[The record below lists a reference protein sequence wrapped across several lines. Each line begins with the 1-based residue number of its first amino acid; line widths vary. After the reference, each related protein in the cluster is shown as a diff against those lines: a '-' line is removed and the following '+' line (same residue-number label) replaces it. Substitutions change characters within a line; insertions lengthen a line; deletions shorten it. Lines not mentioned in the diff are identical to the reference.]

1 MATVYP
7 FPLSRSGRHMP
18 GVGLGILLAL
28 VPLTAAYPQ
37 EELASGLEECVAVSA
52 DAERLACYDSL
63 QRDAPQA
70 DGDSS
75 DIPPA
80 DAAAVPA
87 RTTIPAERAAAP
99 ARTTTTAE
107 RAAAPSRI
115 TTPAERIEPDTGS
128 VQTAEPAEEPPR
140 RSLWRRLRDRAARR
154 AAETTDTDDSP
165 PEAVSPTAQ
174 TDEAA
179 AVDESVAN
187 DGIEVTVVDVRR
199 NLSGLAVFLTEN
211 NGAWVQISTRDR
223 SYPGTPFTA
232 RITGGLMGARFL
244 TPDNGGIAV
253 RVRGPE

>member
-7 FPLSRSGRHMP
+7 FPLSRSGRHAP
-18 GVGLGILLAL
+18 RIGLGILLAL
-28 VPLTAAYPQ
+28 LPLTAAYSQ
-37 EELASGLEECVAVSA
+37 AELASGLEDCAALSA
-52 DAERLACYDSL
+52 DAERLACYDRL
-63 QRDAPQA
+63 QRGARQA
-70 DGDSS
+70 DDGS
-75 DIPPA
+75 DDIHPA

-87 RTTIPAERAAAP
+87 QTTIPAERAAAP
-99 ARTTTTAE
+99 ARTTTPAE
-107 RAAAPSRI
+107 RAATPSR
-115 TTPAERIEPDTGS
+115 TATPNEQIEPDTGS

-165 PEAVSPTAQ
+165 PEAGSPTAQ
-174 TDEAA
+174 ADEAA
-179 AVDESVAN
+179 AVDEAVSD

-199 NLSGLAVFLTEN
+199 NLSGFAVFLTEN

-244 TPDNGGIAV
+244 TPDSGGIAV
-253 RVRGPE
+253 RVRAAE